1 MLESTQLEEFLNA
14 KVGQTT
20 KVWEVI
26 FNNLISGS
34 RSWAE
39 TQIFHTNSARRTCW
53 NLSRSLLDCYVLR
66 SLVSETHKNI
76 RHRTARHSWRVRGHS
91 HCLKLSHFS
100 CFKGPRPPL
109 TQPYSALPGLTRN
122 PRTPKNLTFFQ
133 TVLETPLFPDFGAQS
148 AQLEPQGSPKASNM
162 EPTREPKTELVGY
175 QGRSEN

>member
-1 MLESTQLEEFLNA
+1 MALEGPRALGPSALRLRELIKQHFLLESTQLEEFLNA

-66 SLVSETHKNI
+66 SLVSEIHKNI
-76 RHRTARHSWRVRGHS
+76 HYLW
-91 HCLKLSHFS
+91 L
-100 CFKGPRPPL
+100 
-109 TQPYSALPGLTRN
+109 
-122 PRTPKNLTFFQ
+122 
-133 TVLETPLFPDFGAQS
+133 
-148 AQLEPQGSPKASNM
+148 
-162 EPTREPKTELVGY
+162 
-175 QGRSEN
+175 